1 MKNEKLDNNFEDVI
15 AEKIML
21 NMHRYFQKCGILAI
35 AEDFG
40 KPLKYT
46 LQYFAEN
53 KSSKYITY
61 DGLEVVVLTSDGVLL
76 KIRINIKT
84 LSDGVEI
91 SYSEL
96 KPEVE

>member
-1 MKNEKLDNNFEDVI
+1 MKTEKLDSNFDDVI

-46 LQYFAEN
+46 LQYFMEHR
-53 KSSKYITY
+53 SSCYMTY
-61 DGLEVVVLTSDGVLL
+61 NELELVVLTTDGILL
-76 KIRINIKT
+76 KIRINIKS

-91 SYSEL
+91 SYTEIKS
-96 KPEVE
+96 EVE